1 MKLHWLLLLN
11 VYHLLVSVLSNFYFT
26 FWVLFCFLCLLT
38 FTYTLIYHIL
48 GTFFFLF
55 NRMH

>member
-38 FTYTLIYHIL
+38 YTLIYHIP